1 MRKRRTRICGI
12 MLIMLIIISFFTYP
26 QSIQAKSHNAQI
38 KKLVG
43 KMEDYEYKLLLDGKK
58 KVKLTKTEMAKAAAL
73 SIERN
78 EKNQIKVAEFEED
91 DIYKIS
97 NKKLKAAGKNLF
109 GIAIS
114 NKNLPTTFQKD
125 SLIDVYRK
133 KDGTAVVNV
142 TNIEIE
148 MDYVVHSIKITK
160 KSGNT
165 YQVKKNAYYGYWGS
179 NNGQSNYQIVYQ
191 VKPSSKSV
199 YGYKI
204 TAMKIIAIEK

>member
-73 SIERN
+73 SIELN
-78 EKNQIKVAEFEED
+78 EKNHIKVAEFGED

-97 NKKLKAAGKNLF
+97 NKKLKAAGKNLS
-109 GIAIS
+109 GTTIS
-114 NKNLPTTFQKD
+114 NKNLPTTFKD
-125 SLIDVYRK
+125 SLFDAYRK
-133 KDGTAVVNV
+133 KNGTAVVSIAN
-142 TNIEIE
+142 TEIE

-179 NNGQSNYQIVYQ
+179 NNGQSNYRIIYQ

-204 TAMKIIAIEK
+204 TKMKIMTME

>member
-1 MRKRRTRICGI
+1 MRRRRTHICGI
-12 MLIMLIIISFFTYP
+12 MVIMLVIISLFTYP
-26 QSIQAKSHNAQI
+26 QSIQAKSNNAQI

-43 KMEDYEYKLLLDGKK
+43 KMESYEYKLLSDGKK

-73 SIERN
+73 SIDRN
-78 EKNQIKVAEFEED
+78 EKNQIKVAEFGGD

-109 GIAIS
+109 GT
-114 NKNLPTTFQKD
+114 TTFQKD
-125 SLIDVYRK
+125 SLCDAYRK
-133 KDGTAVVNV
+133 KNGTAVVSIA
-142 TNIEIE
+142 NIETE
-148 MDYVVHSIKITK
+148 TDYVVHSIKITK

-165 YQVKKNAYYGYWGS
+165 YQVKKNLYYGYWGS

-191 VKPSSKSV
+191 VNPSSKSV

>member
-73 SIERN
+73 SIELN
-78 EKNQIKVAEFEED
+78 EKNHIKVAEFGED

-109 GIAIS
+109 GTTIS
-114 NKNLPTTFQKD
+114 NKNLPTTFKD
-125 SLIDVYRK
+125 SLFDAYRK
-133 KDGTAVVNV
+133 KNGTAVVSIAN
-142 TNIEIE
+142 TEIE

-160 KSGNT
+160 KSRNT

-179 NNGQSNYQIVYQ
+179 NNGQSNYRIIYQ

-204 TAMKIIAIEK
+204 TKMKIMTME

>member
-73 SIERN
+73 SIELN
-78 EKNQIKVAEFEED
+78 EKNHIKVAEFGED

-109 GIAIS
+109 GTTIS
-114 NKNLPTTFQKD
+114 NKNLPTTFKD
-125 SLIDVYRK
+125 SLFDAYRK
-133 KDGTAVVNV
+133 KNGTAVVSIAN
-142 TNIEIE
+142 TEIE

-179 NNGQSNYQIVYQ
+179 NNGQSNYRIIYQ

-204 TAMKIIAIEK
+204 TKMNIMAME

>member
-73 SIERN
+73 SIELN
-78 EKNQIKVAEFEED
+78 EKNHIKVAEFGED

-109 GIAIS
+109 GTTIS
-114 NKNLPTTFQKD
+114 NKNLPTTFKD
-125 SLIDVYRK
+125 SLFDAYRK
-133 KDGTAVVNV
+133 KNGTAVVSIAN
-142 TNIEIE
+142 TEIE

-179 NNGQSNYQIVYQ
+179 NNGQSNYRIIYQ

-204 TAMKIIAIEK
+204 TKMKTMTME

>member
-1 MRKRRTRICGI
+1 
-12 MLIMLIIISFFTYP
+12 
-26 QSIQAKSHNAQI
+26 
-38 KKLVG
+38 
-43 KMEDYEYKLLLDGKK
+43 MEDYEYKLLLDGKK

-73 SIERN
+73 SIELN
-78 EKNQIKVAEFEED
+78 EKNHIKVAEFGED

-109 GIAIS
+109 GTTIS
-114 NKNLPTTFQKD
+114 NKNLPTTFKD
-125 SLIDVYRK
+125 SLFDAYRK
-133 KDGTAVVNV
+133 KNGTAVVSIAN
-142 TNIEIE
+142 TEIE

-179 NNGQSNYQIVYQ
+179 NNGQSNYRIIYQ

-199 YGYKI
+199 LPYYKHPVPPRSHLRH
-204 TAMKIIAIEK
+204 AGSD

>member
-73 SIERN
+73 SIELN
-78 EKNQIKVAEFEED
+78 EKNHIKVAEFGED

-109 GIAIS
+109 GTTIS
-114 NKNLPTTFQKD
+114 NKNLPTTFKD
-125 SLIDVYRK
+125 SLFDAYRK
-133 KDGTAVVNV
+133 KNGTAVVSIAN
-142 TNIEIE
+142 TEIE

-191 VKPSSKSV
+191 VQPSSKSV
-199 YGYKI
+199 YGYKS
-204 TAMKIIAIEK
+204 TKMKMMTME

>member
-43 KMEDYEYKLLLDGKK
+43 KMEDYEYKILSDGKK

-73 SIERN
+73 SIELN
-78 EKNQIKVAEFEED
+78 EKNHIKVAEFGED

-109 GIAIS
+109 GTTIS
-114 NKNLPTTFQKD
+114 NKNLPTTFKD
-125 SLIDVYRK
+125 SLFDAYRK
-133 KDGTAVVNV
+133 KNGTAVVSIAN
-142 TNIEIE
+142 TEIE

-165 YQVKKNAYYGYWGS
+165 YQVKKNVYYGYWGS
-179 NNGQSNYQIVYQ
+179 NNGQSNYRIIYQ

-204 TAMKIIAIEK
+204 TKMKIMTME

>member
-1 MRKRRTRICGI
+1 MKKRKITGALLTVAI
-12 MLIMLIIISFFTYP
+12 LIVCCVVTP
-26 QSIQAKSHNAQI
+26 QNVQAKTNESQI
-38 KKLVG
+38 KKLVNQ
-43 KMEDYEYKLLLDGKK
+43 METYEYEVLSEGKT

-73 SIERN
+73 SIELN
-78 EKNQIKVAEFEED
+78 EKNHIKVAEFGED

-109 GIAIS
+109 GTTIS
-114 NKNLPTTFQKD
+114 NKNLPTTFKD
-125 SLIDVYRK
+125 SLFDAYRK
-133 KDGTAVVNV
+133 KNGTAVVSIAN
-142 TNIEIE
+142 TEIE

-179 NNGQSNYQIVYQ
+179 NNGQSNYRIIYQ

-204 TAMKIIAIEK
+204 TKMKIMTME

>member
-73 SIERN
+73 SIELN
-78 EKNQIKVAEFEED
+78 EKNHIKVAEFGED

-109 GIAIS
+109 GTTIS
-114 NKNLPTTFQKD
+114 NKNLPTTFKD
-125 SLIDVYRK
+125 SLFDAYRK
-133 KDGTAVVNV
+133 KNGTAVVSIAN
-142 TNIEIE
+142 TEIE

-165 YQVKKNAYYGYWGS
+165 YRVKKNLYYGYWGS
-179 NNGQSNYQIVYQ
+179 NNGQSNYRIIYQ

-204 TAMKIIAIEK
+204 TMMKITAME

>member
-73 SIERN
+73 SIELN
-78 EKNQIKVAEFEED
+78 EKNHIKVAEFGED

-97 NKKLKAAGKNLF
+97 NKKLKAAGKNLV
-109 GIAIS
+109 GPTIS
-114 NKNLPTTFQKD
+114 NKNLPTTFKD
-125 SLIDVYRK
+125 SLFDAYRK
-133 KDGTAVVNV
+133 KNGTAVVSIAN
-142 TNIEIE
+142 TEIE

-179 NNGQSNYQIVYQ
+179 NNGQSNYRIIYQ

-204 TAMKIIAIEK
+204 TKMKIMTME

>member
-26 QSIQAKSHNAQI
+26 QSIQSKSHNAQI

-73 SIERN
+73 SIELN
-78 EKNQIKVAEFEED
+78 EKNHIKVAEFGED

-109 GIAIS
+109 GTTIS
-114 NKNLPTTFQKD
+114 NKNLPTTFKD
-125 SLIDVYRK
+125 SLFDAYRK
-133 KDGTAVVNV
+133 KNGTAVVSIAN
-142 TNIEIE
+142 TEIE

-179 NNGQSNYQIVYQ
+179 NNGQSNYRIIYQ

-204 TAMKIIAIEK
+204 TKMKIMTME

>member
-12 MLIMLIIISFFTYP
+12 MLIMLIIISLFTYP

-73 SIERN
+73 SIELN
-78 EKNQIKVAEFEED
+78 EKNHIKVAEFGED

-109 GIAIS
+109 GTTIS
-114 NKNLPTTFQKD
+114 NKNLPTTFKD
-125 SLIDVYRK
+125 SLFDAYRK
-133 KDGTAVVNV
+133 KNGTAVVSIAN
-142 TNIEIE
+142 TEIE

-179 NNGQSNYQIVYQ
+179 NNGQSNYRIIYQ

-204 TAMKIIAIEK
+204 TKMKIMTME

>member
-12 MLIMLIIISFFTYP
+12 TLIMLIIISFFTYP

-73 SIERN
+73 SIELN
-78 EKNQIKVAEFEED
+78 EKNHIKVAEFGED

-109 GIAIS
+109 GTTIS
-114 NKNLPTTFQKD
+114 NKNLPTTFKD
-125 SLIDVYRK
+125 SLFDAYRK
-133 KDGTAVVNV
+133 KNGTAVVSIAN
-142 TNIEIE
+142 TEIE

-179 NNGQSNYQIVYQ
+179 NNGQSNYRIIYQ

-204 TAMKIIAIEK
+204 TKMKIMTME

>member
-1 MRKRRTRICGI
+1 MRKRRTCICGI
-12 MLIMLIIISFFTYP
+12 MLSMLIIISFFTYP

-73 SIERN
+73 SIELN
-78 EKNQIKVAEFEED
+78 EKNHIKVAEFGED

-109 GIAIS
+109 GTTIS
-114 NKNLPTTFQKD
+114 NKNLPTTFKD
-125 SLIDVYRK
+125 SLFDAYRK
-133 KDGTAVVNV
+133 KNGTAVVSIAN
-142 TNIEIE
+142 TEIE

-179 NNGQSNYQIVYQ
+179 NNGQSNYRIIYQ

-204 TAMKIIAIEK
+204 TKMKIMTME

>member
-73 SIERN
+73 SIELN
-78 EKNQIKVAEFEED
+78 EKNHIKVAEFGED

-109 GIAIS
+109 GTTIS
-114 NKNLPTTFQKD
+114 NKNLPTTFKD
-125 SLIDVYRK
+125 SLFDAYRK
-133 KDGTAVVNV
+133 KNGTAVVSIAN
-142 TNIEIE
+142 TEIE

-179 NNGQSNYQIVYQ
+179 NNGQSNYRIIYQ

-204 TAMKIIAIEK
+204 TMMKITAME

>member
-12 MLIMLIIISFFTYP
+12 MLIMLIIISFFIYP

-73 SIERN
+73 SIELN
-78 EKNQIKVAEFEED
+78 EKNHIKVAEFGED

-109 GIAIS
+109 GTTIS
-114 NKNLPTTFQKD
+114 NKNLPTTFKD
-125 SLIDVYRK
+125 SLFDAYRK
-133 KDGTAVVNV
+133 KNGTAVVSIAN
-142 TNIEIE
+142 TEIE

-179 NNGQSNYQIVYQ
+179 NNGQSNYRIIYQ

-204 TAMKIIAIEK
+204 TKMKIMTME

>member
-1 MRKRRTRICGI
+1 MVI
-12 MLIMLIIISFFTYP
+12 MLVIISLFTYP
-26 QSIQAKSHNAQI
+26 QSIQAKSNNAQI

-43 KMEDYEYKLLLDGKK
+43 KMESYEYKLLSDGKK

-73 SIERN
+73 SIDRN
-78 EKNQIKVAEFEED
+78 EKNQIKVAEFGGD

-109 GIAIS
+109 GTTIS

-125 SLIDVYRK
+125 SLCDAYRK
-133 KDGTAVVNV
+133 KNGTAVVSIA
-142 TNIEIE
+142 NIETE
-148 MDYVVHSIKITK
+148 TDYVVHSIKITK

-165 YQVKKNAYYGYWGS
+165 YQVKKNLYYGYWGS

-191 VKPSSKSV
+191 VNPSSKSV

>member
-73 SIERN
+73 SIELN
-78 EKNQIKVAEFEED
+78 EKNHIKVAEFGED

-109 GIAIS
+109 GTTIS
-114 NKNLPTTFQKD
+114 NKNLPTTVKD
-125 SLIDVYRK
+125 SLFDAYRK
-133 KDGTAVVNV
+133 KNGTAVVSIAN
-142 TNIEIE
+142 TEIE

-179 NNGQSNYQIVYQ
+179 NNGQSNYRIIYQ

-204 TAMKIIAIEK
+204 TKMKIMTME

>member
-73 SIERN
+73 SIELN
-78 EKNQIKVAEFEED
+78 EKNHIKVAEFGED

-97 NKKLKAAGKNLF
+97 NNKLKAAGKNLF
-109 GIAIS
+109 GTTIS
-114 NKNLPTTFQKD
+114 NKNLPTTFKD
-125 SLIDVYRK
+125 SLFDAYRK
-133 KDGTAVVNV
+133 KNGTAVVSIAN
-142 TNIEIE
+142 TEIE

-179 NNGQSNYQIVYQ
+179 NNGQSNYRIIYQ

-204 TAMKIIAIEK
+204 TKMKIMTME

>member
-43 KMEDYEYKLLLDGKK
+43 KMEDYEYKLLLDGKN

-73 SIERN
+73 SIELN
-78 EKNQIKVAEFEED
+78 EKNHIKVAEFGED

-109 GIAIS
+109 GTTIS

-125 SLIDVYRK
+125 SLFDAYRK
-133 KDGTAVVNV
+133 KNGTAVVSIAN
-142 TNIEIE
+142 TEIE

-179 NNGQSNYQIVYQ
+179 NNGQSNYRIIYQ

-204 TAMKIIAIEK
+204 TKMKIMTME

>member
-26 QSIQAKSHNAQI
+26 QSIQAKSNNAQI

-73 SIERN
+73 SIELN
-78 EKNQIKVAEFEED
+78 EKNHIKVAEFGED

-109 GIAIS
+109 GTTIS

-125 SLIDVYRK
+125 SLFDAYRK
-133 KDGTAVVNV
+133 KNGTAVVSIAN
-142 TNIEIE
+142 TEIE

-179 NNGQSNYQIVYQ
+179 NNGQSNYRIIYQ

-204 TAMKIIAIEK
+204 TKMKIMTME

>member
-1 MRKRRTRICGI
+1 MRRRRTHICEIMVI
-12 MLIMLIIISFFTYP
+12 MLVIISLFTYP
-26 QSIQAKSHNAQI
+26 QSIQAKSNNAQI

-43 KMEDYEYKLLLDGKK
+43 KMESYEYKLSDGKN

-73 SIERN
+73 SIDRN
-78 EKNQIKVAEFEED
+78 EKNQIKVAEFGED
-91 DIYKIS
+91 NIYKIS

-109 GIAIS
+109 GITIS
-114 NKNLPTTFQKD
+114 SKNLPTTFQKD
-125 SLIDVYRK
+125 SLSDAYRK
-133 KDGTAVVNV
+133 KNGTAVVSIA
-142 TNIEIE
+142 NIETE
-148 MDYVVHSIKITK
+148 TDYVVHSIKITK

-165 YQVKKNAYYGYWGS
+165 YRVKKNLYYGYWGS

-204 TAMKIIAIEK
+204 TMMKITAME

>member
-73 SIERN
+73 SIDRN
-78 EKNQIKVAEFEED
+78 EKNQIKVAEFGGD

-97 NKKLKAAGKNLF
+97 NKKLKVAGKNLF
-109 GIAIS
+109 GTTIS
-114 NKNLPTTFQKD
+114 NKNLPTTFKD
-125 SLIDVYRK
+125 SLFDAYRK
-133 KDGTAVVNV
+133 KNGTAVVSIAN
-142 TNIEIE
+142 TEIE

-179 NNGQSNYQIVYQ
+179 NNGQSNYRIIYQ

-204 TAMKIIAIEK
+204 TKMKIMTME

>member
-109 GIAIS
+109 GTTIS
-114 NKNLPTTFQKD
+114 NKNLPTTFKD
-125 SLIDVYRK
+125 SLFDAYRK
-133 KDGTAVVNV
+133 KNGTAVVSIAN
-142 TNIEIE
+142 TEIE

-165 YQVKKNAYYGYWGS
+165 YQVKKNASYGYWGS
-179 NNGQSNYQIVYQ
+179 NNGQSNYRIIYQ

-204 TAMKIIAIEK
+204 TKMKIMTME

>member
-43 KMEDYEYKLLLDGKK
+43 KMEDYEYKLLLDGKN
-58 KVKLTKTEMAKAAAL
+58 KVKLTKTEMAKAGAL
-73 SIERN
+73 SIDRN
-78 EKNQIKVAEFEED
+78 EKNQIKVGEY

-109 GIAIS
+109 GTTIS

-125 SLIDVYRK
+125 SLFDAYRK
-133 KDGTAVVNV
+133 KNGTAVVSI

-165 YQVKKNAYYGYWGS
+165 YQVKKNVYYGYWGS
-179 NNGQSNYQIVYQ
+179 NNGQSNYRIIYQ

-204 TAMKIIAIEK
+204 TKMKIMTME

>member
-73 SIERN
+73 SIELN
-78 EKNQIKVAEFEED
+78 EKNHIKVAEFSED

-109 GIAIS
+109 GTTIS
-114 NKNLPTTFQKD
+114 NKNLPTTFKD
-125 SLIDVYRK
+125 SLFDAYRK
-133 KDGTAVVNV
+133 KNGTAVVSIAN
-142 TNIEIE
+142 TEIE

-179 NNGQSNYQIVYQ
+179 NNGQSNYRIIYQ

-204 TAMKIIAIEK
+204 TKMKIMTME

>member
-78 EKNQIKVAEFEED
+78 ERNHIKVAEFGED

-109 GIAIS
+109 GTTIS
-114 NKNLPTTFQKD
+114 NKNLPTTFKD
-125 SLIDVYRK
+125 SLFDAYRK
-133 KDGTAVVNV
+133 KNGTAVVSIAN
-142 TNIEIE
+142 TEIE

-160 KSGNT
+160 KSGNS
-165 YQVKKNAYYGYWGS
+165 YQVKKNLYYGYWGA
-179 NNGQSNYQIVYQ
+179 NNGQSNYRIIYQ

-204 TAMKIIAIEK
+204 TKMKIVTME

>member
-73 SIERN
+73 SIELN
-78 EKNQIKVAEFEED
+78 EKNHIKVAEFGED

-109 GIAIS
+109 GTTIS

-125 SLIDVYRK
+125 SLFDAYRK
-133 KDGTAVVNV
+133 KNGTAVVSIAN
-142 TNIEIE
+142 TEIE

-179 NNGQSNYQIVYQ
+179 NNGQSNYRIIYQ

-204 TAMKIIAIEK
+204 TKMKIMTME

>member
-73 SIERN
+73 SIELN
-78 EKNQIKVAEFEED
+78 EKNHITVAEFGED

-109 GIAIS
+109 GTTIS
-114 NKNLPTTFQKD
+114 NKNLPTTFKD
-125 SLIDVYRK
+125 SLFDAYRK
-133 KDGTAVVNV
+133 KNGTAVVSI

-179 NNGQSNYQIVYQ
+179 NNGQSNYRIIYQ

-204 TAMKIIAIEK
+204 TKMKIMTME